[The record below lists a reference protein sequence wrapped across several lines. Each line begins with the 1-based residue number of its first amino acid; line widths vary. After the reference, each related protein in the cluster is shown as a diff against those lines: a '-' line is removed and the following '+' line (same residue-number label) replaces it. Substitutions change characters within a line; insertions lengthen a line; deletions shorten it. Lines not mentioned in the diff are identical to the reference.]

1 MKELSKEMGMLE
13 SDRCQF
19 CGEFGKKVEPF
30 LCDKCKRKI
39 FDWKGWV
46 IENQPKNI
54 KAEELART
62 FHKEYEK
69 LASRFNYETRK
80 ETKGDWENL
89 PNNNKQL
96 MIAVAE
102 AVMDKYFKGQIAKK
116 RIRNE

>member
-1 MKELSKEMGMLE
+1 MKGLSKEELLEWFDKQMLDPVHKCVWGTE
-13 SDRCQF
+13 RDRQAYQQIRQ
-19 CGEFGKKVEPF
+19 
-30 LCDKCKRKI
+30 L
-39 FDWKGWV
+39 

-62 FHKEYEK
+62 FHEEYEK

-116 RIRNE
+116 RMRNE